1 MALTITKENFE
12 AEVLNSDI
20 PVVID
25 FWATWCGPCKM
36 MAPVIEELS
45 EELAG
50 KVKVG
55 KIDIDNEP
63 ELAQK
68 YGSIPLRNSEIHCRM
83 GRRSSII
90 ILQLSGKSAWS
101 LTPLRAFPELRRHSS
116 LQ

>member
-1 MALTITKENFE
+1 MALTITKDNFE

-36 MAPVIEELS
+36 MAPVIDELFN
-45 EELAG
+45 ELNG

-68 YGSIPLRNSEIHCRM
+68 YGVMSIPTCIKFTGGEEEARTVGALPKA
-83 GRRSSII
+83 
-90 ILQLSGKSAWS
+90 ILMEQLG
-101 LTPLRAFPELRRHSS
+101 L
-116 LQ
+116 

>member
-1 MALTITKENFE
+1 MALTITKDNFE

-20 PVVID
+20 PVVVD

-36 MAPVIEELS
+36 MAPVIDELYT
-45 EELAG
+45 ELAG

-68 YGSIPLRNSEIHCRM
+68 YGVMSIPTFIKFTGGEEEARTIGAIPKTVLME
-83 GRRSSII
+83 
-90 ILQLSGKSAWS
+90 QLG
-101 LTPLRAFPELRRHSS
+101 LE
-116 LQ
+116 

>member
-12 AEVLNSDI
+12 AEVLNSDM

-36 MAPVIEELS
+36 MAPVIEEIS
-45 EELAG
+45 GELNG

-55 KIDIDNEP
+55 KVDIDNEP

-68 YGSIPLRNSEIHCRM
+68 YGVMSIPTFIKFSGGAEEARTVGAIPK
-83 GRRSSII
+83 SI
-90 ILQLSGKSAWS
+90 LLEQLG
-101 LTPLRAFPELRRHSS
+101 LE
-116 LQ
+116 